1 MMAAMKKET
10 NPNVAMAVDI
20 WSLGCTIIEM
30 LTGKPPWSEFPGH
43 QAMFKVLHRSPDIPK
58 TLSPE
63 GQDFLEQCFRR
74 NPAERPSA
82 AVLLTHAFVQNLHD
96 QDIIVHS
103 QVCHKEDTIVHS
115 QGCHKEDIG
124 PKDEPRKHSPG
135 HSSKHSRGVGPASFR
150 AR

>member
-1 MMAAMKKET
+1 
-10 NPNVAMAVDI
+10 
-20 WSLGCTIIEM
+20 
-30 LTGKPPWSEFPGH
+30 
-43 QAMFKVLHRSPDIPK
+43 MFKVLHRSPDIPK

-82 AVLLTHAFVQNLHD
+82 AMLLTHAFVQNLHD

-115 QGCHKEDIG
+115 QGCHKEDT
-124 PKDEPRKHSPG
+124 G
-135 HSSKHSRGVGPASFR
+135 HKVSDSYIQTH
-150 AR
+150 